1 MRGHGIARP
10 RSLSTPPSESGAEH
24 ESVEP
29 ERAAVVTPRAVPAGN
44 DELTAELYDV
54 PAAIVC
60 ASCGSP
66 ECPGCAVEEPT
77 HASGVVAIVPWERP
91 GLGLV
96 RRVWTTARLSTTTDS
111 FFAALPDGDAQAAL
125 RFAVI
130 AELAAVMGLLMVA
143 APIVLVLVPW
153 LAAAIIKDAA
163 LRDMLL
169 RALGWGIP
177 GVALGMVV
185 LHAVY
190 GVCLDLGARRVG
202 ARAKK
207 SRGLRFGLYACGWDL
222 VTLPLGWLLVALT
235 EGPRAALK
243 IPALGLTIP
252 SRAARAYLRGVHQLE
267 EARARRAAQFAGL
280 LTALI
285 ALVGL
290 SAAALVAIFSA

>member
-1 MRGHGIARP
+1 MRGHGIART
-10 RSLSTPPSESGAEH
+10 RSLSTPPSEDGSELA
-24 ESVEP
+24 SADAP
-29 ERAAVVTPRAVPAGN
+29 APATPRALARAN
-44 DELTAELYDV
+44 DELAAELFDV

-60 ASCGSP
+60 ANCGSP

-91 GLGLV
+91 GLGLT
-96 RRVWTTARLSTTTDS
+96 RRVWTTARLSTTSDS
-111 FFAALPDGDAQAAL
+111 FFGALPDGDAQAAL

-130 AELAAVMGLLMVA
+130 AELIAVFGLLLFV
-143 APIVLVLVPW
+143 APIVLGATPW
-153 LAAAIIKDAA
+153 LAAAVFNDAS
-163 LRDMLL
+163 LREMLL

-177 GVALGMVV
+177 GVALGMVA

-202 ARAKK
+202 ARGRRN
-207 SRGLRFGLYACGWDL
+207 RGLRFGLYACGWDL
-222 VTLPLGWLLVALT
+222 VTLPLGWLIVALS
-235 EGPRAALK
+235 EGPRAAMK

-280 LTALI
+280 LTALL
-285 ALVGL
+285 ALIGL
-290 SAAALVAIFSA
+290 SAAAAVALLSA